1 MAIVEIPMLEIAL
14 NRKTASLEGKVAV
27 VTGGSRG
34 IGHSLVRHL
43 VERGCRVVFT
53 HRNSCQAAQQLM
65 EACPPGEVHGIRAD
79 VRDLNVA
86 FQVVKSAKDLFGRVD
101 ILVNNAGVIRDNHI
115 RGMSEEDWAEVVDTS
130 LRGSFNY
137 SKAVTPL
144 LQRQM
149 SGRIINITSISGTR
163 GVSGQANYGAAKAG
177 MIGMTKS
184 LARELGPFGVTVN
197 AVAPGY
203 IETDMLSG
211 LKPEYRSKMI
221 DRTPLGRFGTTEDVA
236 AVVAFLASD
245 EAAFITGQV
254 LAVDGGLGI

>member
-1 MAIVEIPMLEIAL
+1 MPEARL
-14 NRKTASLEGKVAV
+14 NGKANGLAGRVAV
-27 VTGGSRG
+27 ITGGSRG
-34 IGHSLVRHL
+34 IGQTLVHHFASC
-43 VERGCRVVFT
+43 GCHVVFT
-53 HRNSCQAAQQLM
+53 HANSCQAAQALV

-79 VRDLNVA
+79 VRDLDAAV
-86 FQVVKSAKDLFGRVD
+86 QVVKSAKEKFGRVD
-101 ILVNNAGVIRDNHI
+101 ILVNNAGIIRDNHL
-115 RGMSEEDWAEVVDTS
+115 RAMSEQDWVEVLDTN

-137 SKAVTPL
+137 SKAVAPL
-144 LQRQM
+144 FQRQM

-221 DRTPLGRFGTTEDVA
+221 HMTPLGRFGSTEDVA

-245 EAAFITGQV
+245 AAGYVTGQV
-254 LAVDGGLGI
+254 LGVDGGLGI